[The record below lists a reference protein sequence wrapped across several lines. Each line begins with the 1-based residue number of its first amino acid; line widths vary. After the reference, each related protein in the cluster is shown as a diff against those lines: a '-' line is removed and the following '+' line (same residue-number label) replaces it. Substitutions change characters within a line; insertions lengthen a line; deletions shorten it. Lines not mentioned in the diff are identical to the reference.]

1 MNSQLVVLQD
11 RLQTAETT
19 IASQEEDI
27 RKLNQSSERRGRRA
41 DSDDENDGLAPKKF
55 FEPPIMTKS
64 CTYREWA
71 EELAEYLEEKSRNV
85 VELLKEAAAS
95 KTTIESLGVT
105 EAIVKKGQR
114 LYRLL
119 KRCISKECKEARLF
133 VKDIPGK
140 NVWEAWR
147 PAARRRPGCGWRGTR
162 RRRVGSWA
170 RPRST
175 SRAERRRR
183 SRRRS

>member
-1 MNSQLVVLQD
+1 MNSQLIVLQD
-11 RLQTAETT
+11 RLKTAELT

-27 RKLNQSSERRGRRA
+27 RKLDQGSSRRGRRS

-55 FEPPIMTKS
+55 FEPPIMTKG

-71 EELAEYLEEKSRNV
+71 EEFTEYLEEKSADV
-85 VELLKEAAAS
+85 VKLLKEAAAS
-95 KTTIESLGVT
+95 KTTIVSLGET
-105 EAIVKKGQR
+105 EAIAKKGHR

-119 KRCISKECKEARLF
+119 KRCISKECKEARLL

-147 PAARRRPGCGWRGTR
+147 VMSGRFDPNNDLSNVQVM
-162 RRRVGSWA
+162 RVL
-170 RPRST
+170 T
-175 SRAERRRR
+175 SETHWKC
-183 SRRRS
+183 